1 MDPSP
6 SPSPFTDA
14 GVGVGART
22 ASRPGARNRV
32 SRTRRTDLVVGGL
45 LSLLAFVGLFP
56 YLFMFVAS
64 FKDNEQFYA
73 SYWTPTWPVH
83 LGNYAVAWE
92 KVSPYLFTSFVVAG
106 LAIAGAL
113 VLATA
118 AAHVFARFRFPGRN
132 VLFGLVAALL
142 MVPSITSLI
151 PLFILMRDLEILDT
165 RLVLIIPHITGNT
178 VFGIVVMRTYMAQL
192 PEEIFEAAR
201 VDGAGGIR
209 VFVSLMLPLARPVI
223 GTVALVTVLGV
234 WNDYFWPLLTVQT
247 DEFRTIPAGLAFFA
261 NQNAQQWGPLFAGY
275 ALASLPLLLL
285 FTFLSKWFLAGIQ
298 GGIVSGK

>member
-1 MDPSP
+1 MLVREKARAAEPA
-6 SPSPFTDA
+6 A
-14 GVGVGART
+14 GPVAGRAAKVWMT
-22 ASRPGARNRV
+22 
-32 SRTRRTDLVVGGL
+32 RTRRTDLMAGAA
-45 LSLLAFVGLFP
+45 LSVLAFAGLFP
-56 YLFMFVAS
+56 YLFMLAAS
-64 FKDNEQFYA
+64 VKDNEQFYE
-73 SYWTPTWPVH
+73 SYWAPAWPIR

-92 KVSPYLFTSFVVAG
+92 QVSPYLFTSFVVAG
-106 LAIAGAL
+106 FAIVGTLA
-113 VLATA
+113 LASA
-118 AAHVFARFRFPGRN
+118 AAFVFARYRFPGRN
-132 VLFGLVAALL
+132 LLFGLVAALL
-142 MVPSITSLI
+142 MVPAVTSLI
-151 PLFILMRDLEILDT
+151 PLFVLMRDLDILDT

-178 VFGIVVMRTYMAQL
+178 VFGIVIMRTYMAQI

-209 VFVSLMLPLARPVI
+209 MFVSLMMPLARPVV

-261 NQNAQQWGPLFAGY
+261 NQNVQQWGPLFAGY
-275 ALASLPLLLL
+275 TLASLPLLLL